1 LSIRQSPPRS
11 ALFPYTTLFRSYEMA
26 DLSGTLLLSV
36 QDGGSGYQGVELWKS
51 DGTSAGT
58 TVVAGVEA
66 LSPFTVI
73 GGTAFFEG
81 EDATTPD
88 FELFKTDGTSA
99 GTVWVKPGTAESHP
113 ENLTNVNGTLFF
125 SAYDPAHGFEL
136 WKSDG
141 TAGGTVQVKDIEP
154 GSAGSFPV
162 SLTNVNGTLFFVASD
177 GTADG

>member
-66 LSPFTVI
+66 LSRFTVI

-81 EDATTPD
+81 EDATDRKSTR
-88 FELFKTDGTSA
+88 LNS
-99 GTVWVKPGTAESHP
+99 SHQIISYA
-113 ENLTNVNGTLFF
+113 VFC
-125 SAYDPAHGFEL
+125 
-136 WKSDG
+136 
-141 TAGGTVQVKDIEP
+141 
-154 GSAGSFPV
+154 
-162 SLTNVNGTLFFVASD
+162 
-177 GTADG
+177 